1 MAAGGSPYMRCAVLL
16 LASVLLLEREQHG
29 GQALVVHASVLRMGQ
44 RGGWGGSAVIA
55 LMS

>member
-1 MAAGGSPYMRCAVLL
+1 MRCAVLL